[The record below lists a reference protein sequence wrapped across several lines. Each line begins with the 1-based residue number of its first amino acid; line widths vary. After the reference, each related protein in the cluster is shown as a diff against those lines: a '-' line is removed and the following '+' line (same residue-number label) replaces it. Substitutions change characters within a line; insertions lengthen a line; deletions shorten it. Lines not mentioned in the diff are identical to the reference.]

1 MSKRRRTSSFHDEEN
16 SDYDT
21 SPEQSPVPP
30 TFTRKKKR
38 LDPMELCQHL
48 YESIRTFKKEDG
60 TTLCDTFI
68 RAPKRRQEPSYY
80 EVVVNPIDLLKV
92 QQKLKTDSYEDVE
105 DLTADIELIVSNAK
119 AFYKPDSSEYQDACH
134 LMDVFNTN
142 KRRIIE
148 NQLEEACMP
157 EPKPRKITRP
167 RKSVTVDE
175 EDDSQQM
182 SDFDPFEELFAVVM
196 TATDPLDNHGL
207 HHMFQLLPSK
217 KLYPGYYDIIDHPID
232 LKFIATKIQTCAYS
246 NLNEM
251 EKDLLQMTKNACT
264 FNEPGSQIYKDAKM
278 LKKIFMARKAEIE
291 SGRYRKCSNVKR
303 PRTASSAMVAAL
315 KEEIESSDDDLD
327 DSMETEG
334 DGPLWQIF
342 DQLYNTANT
351 NDPNALGAPL
361 GESLWKLPNRRFH
374 PEYYNLIK
382 KPISM
387 AQIRNKLKKGAYTHI
402 TDMTADLYLM
412 LDNAKK
418 ANAPNSKAHKDALK
432 MQKILNQKLI
442 DAADLEDSDE
452 EEDDEEGDTDSSTQT
467 PSRKKGRITR
477 DNKNIGSPPSQCSSQ
492 SNSAAHKSNRLVPTT
507 SLKKKL
513 LSLHEF
519 LVDYTT
525 YDNGHQPMALFMEK
539 PSKKLYP
546 DYYQVIQHPIDMTT
560 IENNIKA
567 DRYSTIDDIVGDYR
581 LMFSNCRKYNEEGSM
596 IYEDANVLE
605 RALNDKLKEFSGI
618 NKKLN
623 FAAKGVKPLRKH
635 NATPL
640 EAKLK
645 QMYDTIRE
653 YREPKQNRQ
662 LSFIFMKLPSKNEYP
677 DYYDI
682 IKNPIDIEKIE
693 KKLRQQI
700 YESVDDMAAD
710 FMLMFENACKYN
722 EPDSQIYKDAL
733 CLQQLLIQTKQSLRS
748 DETVPNVQQAVQEL
762 LLSLFT
768 TFYNYQDEEG
778 RCYSDSLA
786 ELPEYDDCDGNR
798 LRAIS
803 LDLIKRRLDKGLYK
817 RLDTFQEDIF
827 CCLERARRL
836 SRTDSQVFED
846 SIELQ
851 SYFIKKRDEL
861 CQNGNVLESPALSY
875 STLHLSAAVES
886 LRQSKLLQEEETD
899 TDSDAVQPFQGESM
913 TIDQKVFSP
922 GDFVYIDLPENK
934 IPGIMYIERLWTTT
948 DNIKM
953 MNGIMLL
960 RPYETFHVQTRK
972 FMEQEIF
979 KSDQRVEIPLS
990 KALNKCFV
998 MHVRDYVKMKPEG
1011 FAGRDVFVC
1020 ESRYSSKARSF
1031 KKLKTWNLVRA
1042 NDPVRLTPRE
1052 TPLEVKRVMSVFKE
1066 RVEKHKEELS
1076 ELQLQEAIAEKEKPN
1091 VVIYM
1096 NGVEDGNVYY
1106 EQYNTV
1112 CGGVVKTGD
1121 YVYVATESGKQ
1132 SISQITSIWETRD
1145 GKSLFRGPWLLTPP
1159 EVPGTISRMF
1169 YRQEVLLSTIQE
1181 TTSTVA
1187 IVGRCAVL
1195 DQNEYIT
1202 RRATEIAESDVFMC
1216 ESIFDEFKKQIRKI
1230 VAPSGL
1236 RKFTHSQMVT
1246 TDEVYHFRRPINPLK
1261 VTCGEIA
1268 AVQDNKPNSSHD
1280 SMDMKEDFSIIDD
1293 SIDGPPS
1300 IGSDTIMTASPHPS
1314 GHSVNASIS
1323 SMPNRKPTKPAG
1335 KKLVTGYILYSS
1347 EHRKTICASNP
1358 EATFGDVS
1366 RIVGNEWRNL
1376 SDQEKTIWEQRAIK
1390 INEESAA
1397 KYAAEMG
1404 ESNCP
1409 SPATIKSEGPIVQD
1423 IIANHAYECC
1433 WDKCDY
1439 QFEDPSECSDH
1450 CITENSGCVYK
1461 TFTTS
1466 TDQEFICIWRNC
1478 VRLRRNMP
1486 PFPTIARL
1494 VKHVKEVHLTKS
1506 VSKSIQPQDRSKNYV
1521 LSKRPPS
1528 ALNNPAAGTSNTN
1541 TNSVGM
1547 ITLQP
1552 MGNIGNHSFNSTN
1565 ALSVSTQNTGHAS
1578 GCMQMQPMQHALQQ
1592 QSMSTIGNGSGTP
1605 QASNS
1610 VATPYFSYISTQPA
1624 EPLFVTVPP
1633 RPQRV
1638 LHSEAYIK
1646 YIERLQQKSTY
1657 VTPWQKTFT
1666 ATRETIPNVDVNRLP
1681 VQWLGK
1687 NAQDRA
1693 EVVVDA
1699 LWQLRNFMMKEIIQ
1713 FDRF

>member
-1 MSKRRRTSSFHDEEN
+1 MSKRRRTSSFQDDEN
-16 SDYDT
+16 SEEDA
-21 SPEQSPVPP
+21 SPEQSPVPA
-30 TFTRKKKR
+30 TTRKKKR
-38 LDPMELCQHL
+38 LDPMELCQHI
-48 YESIRTFKKEDG
+48 YDSIRTFKKEDG

-80 EVVVNPIDLLKV
+80 EVVMNPIDLLKV

-105 DLTADIELIVSNAK
+105 DLTADIELIVNNAK
-119 AFYKPDSSEYQDACH
+119 AFYKPDSTEYQDACK
-134 LMDVFNTN
+134 LLDVFNTN
-142 KRRIIE
+142 KKRVLE
-148 NQLEEACMP
+148 NQIEEGCLEM
-157 EPKPRKITRP
+157 KPRKITRP
-167 RKSVTVDE
+167 RKSLTIE
-175 EDDSQQM
+175 EDEFDEG
-182 SDFDPFEELFAVVM
+182 SDFDPYEELFAIVM
-196 TATDPLDNHGL
+196 TAADPLDNHDL

-232 LKFIATKIQTCAYS
+232 LKLIATKIQTSAYS

-291 SGRYRKCSNVKR
+291 SGRYRKPLTKR
-303 PRTASSAMVAAL
+303 PRLASSAMVAAL
-315 KEEIESSDDDLD
+315 KEEIESSDDDFD

-334 DGPLWQIF
+334 DGPLWQLF

-361 GESLWKLPNRRFH
+361 GESLWKLPNKRFH

-387 AQIRNKLKKGAYTHI
+387 AQIRNKLKKGIYTHI

-418 ANAPNSKAHKDALK
+418 ANAPNTKTHKDALK

-442 DAADLEDSDE
+442 DSGDLEESDE
-452 EEDDEEGDTDSSTQT
+452 EVDEEDTDSSTHT
-467 PSRKKGRITR
+467 SSRKKARAAR
-477 DNKNIGSPPSQCSSQ
+477 DSKSIGSPLHHSSI
-492 SNSAAHKSNRLVPTT
+492 SNVVVSKSNRVLPAT

-519 LVDYTT
+519 LVGFT
-525 YDNGHQPMALFMEK
+525 YDDHQPMALFMEK

-546 DYYQVIQHPIDMTT
+546 DYYQVIQHPIDMAT

-567 DRYSTIDDIVGDYR
+567 DRYNTIDDIVGDYR

-596 IYEDANVLE
+596 IYEDANILE
-605 RALNDKLKEFSGI
+605 KALNEKLKEFSGI
-618 NKKLN
+618 SKKLN
-623 FAAKGVKPLRKH
+623 LTGKIAKPVRKS
-635 NATPL
+635 NTTPL
-640 EAKLK
+640 EVKLK

-662 LSFIFMKLPSKNEYP
+662 LSYIFMKLPSKSEYP

-682 IKNPIDIEKIE
+682 IKDPIDIEKIE
-693 KKLRQQI
+693 KKLRQQV

-733 CLQQLLIQTKQSLRS
+733 CLQQLLIQTKQALRS
-748 DETVPNVQQAVQEL
+748 EETVPNVQQAVQEL

-786 ELPEYDDCDGNR
+786 ELAEYDECDGNR
-798 LRAIS
+798 VRAIS

-827 CCLERARRL
+827 SCLERARRL

-851 SYFIKKRDEL
+851 SFFIKKRDEL

-875 STLHLSAAVES
+875 NTMHLSAAVES
-886 LRQSKLLQEEETD
+886 LRQSKLLQEEEAD
-899 TDSDAVQPFQGESM
+899 TDNDAVQASQGESM

-934 IPGIMYIERLWTTT
+934 IPGIMYIERLWTTA

-953 MNGIMLL
+953 MNGLILL
-960 RPYETFHVQTRK
+960 RPHETFHVQTRK
-972 FMEQEIF
+972 FMEQELF
-979 KSDQRVEIPLS
+979 KSDQHVQIPLS

-998 MHVRDYVKMKPEG
+998 MHVRDYVKLMPEN
-1011 FAGRDVFVC
+1011 FASKDVFVC

-1031 KKLKTWNLVRA
+1031 KKLKTWNLIRA
-1042 NDPVRLTPRE
+1042 NDPVKLIPRE
-1052 TPLEVKRVMSVFKE
+1052 ATLEVKRVMSVFKE

-1076 ELQLQEAIAEKEKPN
+1076 ELQLQEAMLEKEKPN

-1132 SISQITSIWETRD
+1132 SISQITSIWETKD
-1145 GKSLFRGPWLLTPP
+1145 GKVLFRGPWLLTPP
-1159 EVPGTISRMF
+1159 EVPGTISRLF

-1181 TTSTVA
+1181 TTSAVA

-1202 RRATEIAESDVFMC
+1202 RRPTEIAEADVYMC

-1246 TDEVYHFRRPINPLK
+1246 TDEVYHFRRPINPPK

-1268 AVQDNKPNSSHD
+1268 AVQESKSTSN
-1280 SMDMKEDFSIIDD
+1280 DF
-1293 SIDGPPS
+1293 
-1300 IGSDTIMTASPHPS
+1300 M
-1314 GHSVNASIS
+1314 
-1323 SMPNRKPTKPAG
+1323 
-1335 KKLVTGYILYSS
+1335 
-1347 EHRKTICASNP
+1347 
-1358 EATFGDVS
+1358 
-1366 RIVGNEWRNL
+1366 
-1376 SDQEKTIWEQRAIK
+1376 
-1390 INEESAA
+1390 
-1397 KYAAEMG
+1397 
-1404 ESNCP
+1404 
-1409 SPATIKSEGPIVQD
+1409 
-1423 IIANHAYECC
+1423 AYECC
-1433 WDKCDY
+1433 WDKCDF
-1439 QFEDPSECSDH
+1439 QFEDPVECLEH
-1450 CITENSGCVYK
+1450 CIGEGSGCVYK
-1461 TFTTS
+1461 TFIAS
-1466 TDQEFICIWRNC
+1466 ADQEFICIWRNC

-1486 PFPTIARL
+1486 PFPTVARL
-1494 VKHVKEVHLTKS
+1494 VKHVKEVHLTKG
-1506 VSKSIQPQDRSKNYV
+1506 VSKLVQPQDRSKNYV
-1521 LSKRPPS
+1521 ISKRP
-1528 ALNNPAAGTSNTN
+1528 ATGIHIVNNAPVANMANINSNNMGT
-1541 TNSVGM
+1541 

-1552 MGNIGNHSFNSTN
+1552 MGNVGSLSTN
-1565 ALSVSTQNTGHAS
+1565 SGNANITGMSCQNTSVMTGS
-1578 GCMQMQPMQHALQQ
+1578 NPIQPLHALQPSSISAASGINASQ
-1592 QSMSTIGNGSGTP
+1592 LGNSI
-1605 QASNS
+1605 A
-1610 VATPYFSYISTQPA
+1610 AAPYFSYVSSQPA

-1646 YIERLQQKSTY
+1646 YIERLQQKSSY
-1657 VTPWQKTFT
+1657 ITPWQKTLT
-1666 ATRETIPNVDVNRLP
+1666 ATRETIPNTDVNRLP
-1681 VQWLGK
+1681 SQWLGTR
-1687 NAQDRA
+1687 AQDRSDT
-1693 EVVVDA
+1693 VVDA
-1699 LWQLRNFMMKEIIQ
+1699 LWQLRNLMMREVIQ